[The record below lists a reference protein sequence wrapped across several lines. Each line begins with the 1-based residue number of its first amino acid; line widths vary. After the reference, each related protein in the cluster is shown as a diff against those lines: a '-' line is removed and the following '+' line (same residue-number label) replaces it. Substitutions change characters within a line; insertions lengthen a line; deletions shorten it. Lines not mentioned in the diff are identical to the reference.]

1 MSRCPWP
8 GDDELMIS
16 YHDLEWGVPLHDDLT
31 LFEFLVLDGFQAG
44 LSWRSVLRKRD
55 AFRRVFGGFDP
66 KLVARF
72 SQNDVERLLQDGSII
87 RNRAKVRAAVTN
99 AQAFLKVR
107 DEFSSFDR
115 FIWKFIGGAP
125 LVNHWEAS
133 SQVPARSE
141 ESDNMS
147 REARAAGLQVCGQR
161 DLLRFHAGNRHG
173 ERPPCDLSPVGR
185 GAERDLFA
193 RSSGL
198 DEVFRHEQPFV
209 TQMVLVSCHPH
220 GDVMREN

>member
-16 YHDLEWGVPLHDDLT
+16 YHDMEWGVPLHDDRA

-55 AFRRVFGGFDP
+55 SFRRVFGGFDP
-66 KLVARF
+66 ELVARF
-72 SQNDVERLLQDGSII
+72 SENDIERLLQDAEII

-107 DEFSSFDR
+107 DEFGSFDG
-115 FIWKFIGGAP
+115 FIWKFTGGVP
-125 LVNHWEAS
+125 LVNYWEAL

-147 REARAAGLQVCGQR
+147 RELVQRGFKFAGSVICYAFMQAAGMVNDHLVTCPRWVEVQNATTLPGSPGQTK
-161 DLLRFHAGNRHG
+161 
-173 ERPPCDLSPVGR
+173 S
-185 GAERDLFA
+185 
-193 RSSGL
+193 
-198 DEVFRHEQPFV
+198 
-209 TQMVLVSCHPH
+209 
-220 GDVMREN
+220 